1 MIPCAK
7 EEIIQEVREKAK
19 KIDIIEK
26 SHIRL
31 TVIQQ
36 QILKKQDRVDNK
48 LTWLLGLVFTSLIT
62 IVLFLGFG
70 IGGN

>member
-1 MIPCAK
+1 MLPCTQVETIK
-7 EEIIQEVREKAK
+7 EIKQDLK
-19 KIDIIEK
+19 KIEIIEK

-36 QILKKQDRVDNK
+36 QILKKQEIVDSK
-48 LTWLLGLVFTSLIT
+48 LSWLLFTIITALIT
-62 IVLFLGFG
+62 IVLFYVFG

>member
-1 MIPCAK
+1 MIECTQIDTIK
-7 EEIIQEVREKAK
+7 EIKQDLK
-19 KIDIIEK
+19 KIEIIEK

-36 QILKKQDRVDNK
+36 QILKKQETVDSK
-48 LTWLLGLVFTSLIT
+48 LSWLLFTLIT
-62 IVLFLGFG
+62 TLLAIVLFYVFG

>member
-1 MIPCAK
+1 MIECTQVDTIK
-7 EEIIQEVREKAK
+7 EIKQDLK
-19 KIDIIEK
+19 KIEIIEK

-36 QILKKQDRVDNK
+36 QILKKQEIVDNK
-48 LTWLLGLVFTSLIT
+48 LSWLLFTLIT
-62 IVLFLGFG
+62 TLLAIVLFYVFG

>member
-1 MIPCAK
+1 MIECTQVETIK
-7 EEIIQEVREKAK
+7 EIKQDLK
-19 KIDIIEK
+19 KIEIIEK

-36 QILKKQDRVDNK
+36 QILKKQEIVDSK
-48 LTWLLGLVFTSLIT
+48 LSWLLFTLIT
-62 IVLFLGFG
+62 TLLAIVLFYVFG